1 MTLENI
7 CLPTLGMLKLLTR
20 IEMSIPGWSL
30 PARTSKDTF
39 GFQPNILWALLLSP
53 CRCSCCWNKKE
64 ITQERKRQ
72 KNKQSGFRLC
82 VTISLS
88 LSLSPPLPLSGR
100 RQRSEI
106 LAVINP
112 LSWLFNHAFVQTSLF
127 VPDGPGHD
135 ELWDSCGTTF
145 PTSSEASPP
154 PPFPCWVLPRVR
166 HPAQAWV
173 RPRRQKQT
181 LASTDAFLAWAHIS
195 GPPQRGLIEYIY
207 GNEMDAQKSF
217 CQLQLDVLSS
227 NLDAFLC
234 PHAV

>member
-154 PPFPCWVLPRVR
+154 PSPAGFCPGFDIQLKPGSVQDARNKLLLLRTRFWLGPTSAVR
-166 HPAQAWV
+166 LKEVW
-173 RPRRQKQT
+173 
-181 LASTDAFLAWAHIS
+181 
-195 GPPQRGLIEYIY
+195 
-207 GNEMDAQKSF
+207 
-217 CQLQLDVLSS
+217 
-227 NLDAFLC
+227 
-234 PHAV
+234 